1 MNVSHDLVRLYDKGS
16 DICDIC
22 QRWISFACNVHYHA
36 NLSSWGFFSIFQLF
50 SLPKLRAQVYFFPRN
65 IIFIRHP
72 DLHEDFVIN
81 AVVVDVLKSNN
92 SEDWMVWLFR
102 NITIIM
108 I

>member
-1 MNVSHDLVRLYDKGS
+1 M
-16 DICDIC
+16 
-22 QRWISFACNVHYHA
+22 
-36 NLSSWGFFSIFQLF
+36 
-50 SLPKLRAQVYFFPRN
+50 YFFLRN
-65 IIFIRHP
+65 IIFVRHP
-72 DLHEDFVIN
+72 DLQEDFVIN

>member
-1 MNVSHDLVRLYDKGS
+1 MIKV
-16 DICDIC
+16 
-22 QRWISFACNVHYHA
+22 QISVISVKDGYLLRVMFTITPIYLH
-36 NLSSWGFFSIFQLF
+36 GFFFSIFQLF